1 MVIPCSAEAEITL
14 KGAGKA
20 NLIDYIPGDKVFT
33 IKGAVNEQQKAAL
46 DIMKAVC
53 EKYDGTGIQKCLNAA
68 VFDFLHYIA
77 IFPGGVGKLED
88 SDGNVLPDCF
98 LLPPKTTALDFAFK
112 LHSDIGRG
120 FIGAI
125 DVKTRQR
132 VGKEHLLKNR
142 DVIEIVFK
150 KP

>member
-1 MVIPCSAEAEITL
+1 M

-20 NLIDYIPGDKVFT
+20 GFLDYIPGDKTFT
-33 IKGAVNEQQKAAL
+33 IKGDLNEQQKQAL
-46 DIMKAVC
+46 GVLKQVC
-53 EKYDGTGIQKCLNAA
+53 EKYSGTGIQHCLNSA
-68 VFDFLHYIA
+68 VFNFLHYIA

-88 SDGNVLPDCF
+88 SEGRVLPDCF
-98 LLPPKTTALDFAFK
+98 LLPPGTTALDFAFK

-132 VGKEHLLKNR
+132 V
-142 DVIEIVFK
+142 
-150 KP
+150 